1 MDLEGKA
8 AKYKAGE
15 TETVRARALYFTA
28 PRIVELR
35 EEHCGPVGEQ
45 VLVHS
50 RLIGISHGTEMLAFR
65 GQMPK
70 GVEADTS
77 LAALAGTLDYPLK
90 YGYINTGET
99 DSGRRVFAFYP
110 HQDLFFLDPGQ
121 LIELPSQ
128 LDFTDAV
135 FLANMETALG
145 IVHDANPRFGECVLL
160 VGQGVVGLLTAE
172 ILMRGG
178 AGKVITVEP
187 FAGRRRAS
195 EAIGCVALQP
205 GAELRERIL
214 EQTNGRGADIAINVS
229 ASAEGLQLAID
240 NLAFEG
246 TVVEA
251 SWYGSRRVTLDLG
264 RAFHRKRLKLRS
276 SQVSRIDPALSGRW
290 DKARRLKQVLELLQ
304 VIRPSRYISHRFAL
318 DRAQEAYEL
327 LEKHPERTIQIVL
340 KP

>member
-1 MDLEGKA
+1 MDHEDKA
-8 AKYKAGE
+8 SQQ
-15 TETVRARALYFTA
+15 ETVESETVKARALYFTA
-28 PRIVELR
+28 ARTVELR
-35 EEHCGPVGEQ
+35 EEYCRPVGEQ
-45 VLVHS
+45 VLVRS

-70 GVEADTS
+70 GLEADTS
-77 LAALAGTLDYPLK
+77 LAALDGTLDYPLK

-99 DSGRRVFAFYP
+99 ESGRRVFAFYP
-110 HQDLFFLDPGQ
+110 HQDLFFADPGQ

-135 FLANMETALG
+135 FLASMETALS
-145 IVHDANPRFGECVLL
+145 IVHDANPRFGEHVLL
-160 VGQGVVGLLTAE
+160 IGQGVVGLLTAE

-178 AGKVITVEP
+178 VGKVIAVEP

-205 GAELRERIL
+205 GVEVRERII

-264 RAFHRKRLKLRS
+264 GAFHRKRLKLRS
-276 SQVSRIDPALSGRW
+276 SQVSRIDPALRGSW
-290 DKARRLKQVLELLQ
+290 DKDRRLQQVLELLQ
-304 VIRPSRYISHRFAL
+304 AIRPSRYISHRFAL
-318 DRAQEAYEL
+318 DRAQEAYVL
-327 LEKHPERTIQIVL
+327 LEKHPDRTIQVVL
-340 KP
+340 EP